1 MSWRD
6 PKFKYVNS
14 KAMTPNYLADKFRRM
29 LNKQKANE
37 KEAAVKVEQMPARK
51 RA

>member
-14 KAMTPNYLADKFRRM
+14 RNMTPSYLADKFRRM

-37 KEAAVKVEQMPARK
+37 KEAAQKVEPLKVK

>member
-29 LNKQKANE
+29 LNKQKAND
-37 KEAAVKVEQMPARK
+37 KEAAQKVEPIPARK

>member
-6 PKFKYVNS
+6 SKWKYVP
-14 KAMTPNYLADKFRRM
+14 ARDMTPSYLADKFRRL
-29 LNKQKANE
+29 LNKQKAND
-37 KEAAVKVEQMPARK
+37 KEAAEKRIVLPARK

>member
-6 PKFKYVNS
+6 PKFRYVP
-14 KAMTPNYLADKFRRM
+14 ARDMTPSYLADKFRRM

-37 KEAAVKVEQMPARK
+37 KEAEQKVEQMPARK

>member
-6 PKFKYVNS
+6 PKFKYVPAKN
-14 KAMTPNYLADKFRRM
+14 MTPSYLADKFRRM
-29 LNKQKANE
+29 LNKQKAND
-37 KEAAVKVEQMPARK
+37 KEAAQKVEPIPARK